1 MFFAD
6 QLHEF
11 LAAESALG
19 MVSHGGVEPGEIIST
34 CGRIVDG
41 DDTSWLTEWTETAN
55 RIANRADESRAAGQ
69 PVSAR
74 EGYLR
79 AAIAY
84 GLANRPLFGVPI
96 DDRLVRSAARQRAA
110 FERAVALLDR
120 PGEEFGVALDGATI
134 PGWFLPGGD
143 GVRPLVLLTN
153 GYDAGMPELLLS
165 AGAGLRRGYHVAIF
179 DGPGQG
185 RMLLEQRVPL
195 RADWEAV
202 VSPVLD
208 ALLARLDVN
217 PGQVALMGWSLG
229 GYLALRAAS
238 AEPRLA
244 ACVADPGLYGIRE
257 GMVAR
262 LEMLQVPESVL
273 AQFPDIPADV
283 LAPIEQFIDS
293 SRFLTWTLKQRGF
306 MTHGVDSV
314 NGYLH
319 AINDFTLT
327 GRLGGVRCPTLVTAA
342 ESDPLAG
349 SASQVVAEITG
360 APAELLRFTAE
371 EGAGDHCEWRNRA
384 RFDQA
389 AYDWLDARLR
399 AG

>member
-1 MFFAD
+1 
-6 QLHEF
+6 
-11 LAAESALG
+11 
-19 MVSHGGVEPGEIIST
+19 
-34 CGRIVDG
+34 
-41 DDTSWLTEWTETAN
+41 
-55 RIANRADESRAAGQ
+55 
-69 PVSAR
+69 
-74 EGYLR
+74 
-79 AAIAY
+79 
-84 GLANRPLFGVPI
+84 LFGVPV

-110 FERAVALLDR
+110 FERAVTLLDR

-143 GVRPLVLLTN
+143 GMRPLVLLTN

-165 AGAGLRRGYHVAIF
+165 ASAGLRRGYHVAIF

-185 RMLLEQRVPL
+185 RMLFEQRVPL

-208 ALLARLDVN
+208 ALLGRPDVH
-217 PGQVALMGWSLG
+217 
-229 GYLALRAAS
+229 
-238 AEPRLA
+238 
-244 ACVADPGLYGIRE
+244 PGLYGIRE

-283 LAPIEQFIDS
+283 LAPIEAFIDS
-293 SRFLTWTLKQRGF
+293 SRFLTWTVKQRGF
-306 MTHGVDSV
+306 MTHGVDNVS
-314 NGYLH
+314 GYLH
-319 AINDFTLT
+319 AIDDFTLA
-327 GRLGGVRCPTLVTAA
+327 GRLGDVRCPTLVTAA

-349 SASQVVAEITG
+349 SAPQVVAEITG

-384 RFDQA
+384 RFDQV
-389 AYDWLDARLR
+389 AYDWLDVQLR